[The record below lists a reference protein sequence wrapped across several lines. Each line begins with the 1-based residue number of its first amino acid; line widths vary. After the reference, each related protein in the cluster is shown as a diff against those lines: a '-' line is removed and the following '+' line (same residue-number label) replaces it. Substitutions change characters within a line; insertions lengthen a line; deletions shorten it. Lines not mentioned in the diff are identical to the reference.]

1 MSFVALRKRISDF
14 KIIMVNEVKL
24 EFKTKTVITS
34 GEGLLHWMLQY
45 ATIEVGEE
53 LIKVCIE

>member
-24 EFKTKTVITS
+24 EFKTKTVFTS
-34 GEGLLHWMLQY
+34 VPERDSLDA

-53 LIKVCIE
+53 LIKVD